1 MLSRTLSRIAFALCA
16 LALSADLRAQ
26 VPLSPPLPTP
36 RAIAARA
43 ASATVGVRAL
53 GEGGKVLGN
62 ATGFFVG
69 EGGLLA
75 TNYHAIDGADS
86 LAIILPDGTMISGA
100 ALVAA
105 DPHRDLALLR
115 VGAPAGYALPLGSDE
130 DAVIGD
136 RVYVMGNPLGMDGT
150 FSDGL
155 VSAKRRVGNRAMLQ
169 ITAPISP
176 GSSGG
181 PVMNEAGEVIG
192 VVALS
197 FTRGQNLNLA
207 VAARDLRALLSAGGS
222 ARPFA
227 RPFARSLPPDSPAP
241 LPSPG
246 PDTPVTVN
254 NPVGRGG
261 G

>member
-1 MLSRTLSRIAFALCA
+1 MLRRTLSCIAFALCA
-16 LALSADLRAQ
+16 LAPSADLRAQ
-26 VPLSPPLPTP
+26 VPLSPPTLTP

-69 EGGLLA
+69 AGGLLA

-86 LAIILPDGTMISGA
+86 LAIVLSNGAMVSGA

-207 VAARDLRALLSAGGS
+207 VAARDLRALISAGG
-222 ARPFA
+222 
-227 RPFARSLPPDSPAP
+227 FARSFPPDSPAP

-246 PDTPVTVN
+246 PDTPVMVN
-254 NPVGRGG
+254 DPVGRDGG